1 MYDYPDLYREAANA
15 LRGLSYYHEALHY
28 YEPLQQVSEY
38 TDATYFLEMA
48 ACYRATGL
56 RAEAV
61 ECYQTVIE
69 LDSRNMQ
76 ARKELA
82 ELNRESGLAQQ
93 GLPDDELVPVKEH
106 KRRRRSGDK
115 SSSKPPR
122 VPSPKS
128 FALLAPRPVLPSA
141 KQLALEKEQTRE
153 EDVHALFRR
162 RNNLTEKSGKGN
174 DSSKAELMAVTKI
187 LIESFRA
194 NKVFYP
200 LDRHRRFYGYSVKA
214 RNMAARTKHELDAL
228 AENSISFLGSA
239 LYHLQFQLNS
249 TLTGR
254 YSIGRWRID

>member
-1 MYDYPDLYREAANA
+1 M
-15 LRGLSYYHEALHY
+15 
-28 YEPLQQVSEY
+28 
-38 TDATYFLEMA
+38 
-48 ACYRATGL
+48 
-56 RAEAV
+56 
-61 ECYQTVIE
+61 ECYQALIE

-82 ELNRESGLAQQ
+82 ELNRESGLGRQ
-93 GLPDDELVPVKEH
+93 GLPDDEPVPVKDH

-115 SSSKPPR
+115 SSTKPPR
-122 VPSPKS
+122 ATSPTS

-162 RNNLTEKSGKGN
+162 RNNLTEEYGKGN
-174 DSSKAELMAVTKI
+174 DSSKAEWMAVTRI
-187 LIESFRA
+187 LINTFRA

-214 RNMAARTKHELDAL
+214 RNMAARSKHELDAL
-228 AENSISFLGSA
+228 AENSVSFLGSV
-239 LYHLQFQLNS
+239 LYHLQSQSNS

-254 YSIGRWRID
+254 YSIGRWRIN